1 MPDEPSARPTRSRP
15 TRSRPARPRPTRPRL
30 APLGPDELD
39 ENQADALAG
48 VGGMGSTVNI
58 FSTLVRHPGLFRK
71 WLPFG
76 GKLLSGR
83 LPARD
88 RELLV
93 LRVGWRC
100 QAEYEW
106 AQHVVIGRAAGLTD
120 VEIERIKDGPDASG
134 WSAEDAMLLRAA
146 DELKD
151 DSCITDATWAAL
163 AERYDERQLIEIPMV
178 VGHYLLVSCAL
189 NSLGVQLEEGMEGF
203 DATSTAG

>member
-1 MPDEPSARPTRSRP
+1 MAERPTSRP
-15 TRSRPARPRPTRPRL
+15 SRPRL
-30 APLGPDELD
+30 APLRPDELD
-39 ENQADALAG
+39 ENQADALRG
-48 VGGMGSTVNI
+48 VGAMGPTVNI

-100 QAEYEW
+100 QSEYEW
-106 AQHVVIGRAAGLTD
+106 AQHVVIGRAAGLSD
-120 VEIERIKDGPDASG
+120 AEIERIKGGPDAPG
-134 WSAEDAMLLRAA
+134 WSPEDATLLRAA

-151 DSCITDATWAAL
+151 DSCISDATWAQL

-178 VGHYLLVSCAL
+178 VGHYLLVSCTL
-189 NSLGVQLEEGMEGF
+189 NTLGVQLEDGAAGF
-203 DATSTAG
+203 EATSGAG